1 MAGHRAAG
9 SAKQRISLFE
19 TLRAYTESAA
29 WASAEESI
37 KGRLAPGMLADL
49 VVLSRDLF
57 RLDPGRLHESRVLL
71 TVFNGRI
78 VYTHPGIDSTLNP
91 IR

>member
-1 MAGHRAAG
+1 
-9 SAKQRISLFE
+9 
-19 TLRAYTESAA
+19 LRRYAPTPIPAA
-29 WASAEESI
+29 WASAEEI
-37 KGRLAPGMLADL
+37 KGRLAPGMLADPSF
-49 VVLSRDLF
+49 SRGAFFDLIPAGSTS
-57 RLDPGRLHESRVLL
+57 RRVLL